1 MNNSIKF
8 SIMTPVYK
16 VERYL
21 PECIESVL
29 GQTYGNFEF
38 ILVDDGSP
46 DHSGEICD
54 EYAKKDSRIRV
65 FHKPNGGLMHTR
77 RYALE
82 RAQGDYY
89 VFLDSDDY
97 LSLDTLET
105 LSRYISETGVDCV
118 IYGFEWLRPEGTSHI
133 KCSSYDCGRVI
144 TDKRELY
151 NIVFND
157 EAYNSL
163 CRKCAKASCF
173 DGRDHSRYYHIKRG
187 EDLLQSLEIIE
198 NAGSFL
204 FIPETLYCY
213 RVNPAS
219 ITHSNSYEGYRANFE
234 VRETVL
240 EFLGK
245 SGVFTEE
252 DYDRLRNNDMDRV
265 AVELKRICRYAP
277 TREAKREAIASIRD
291 SAYYKHFLEPGYRP
305 ASPLPGDERPDGLRA
320 FTNRLTAKLLAAR
333 RYDAIIT
340 LNGLMYKTAK
350 ALGAR

>member
-1 MNNSIKF
+1 MNNNIKF

-46 DHSGEICD
+46 DRCGEICD

-82 RAQGDYY
+82 RAQGNYY

-105 LSRYISETGVDCV
+105 LSRYIAETGADCV

-163 CRKCAKASCF
+163 WRKCAKASCF

-187 EDLLQSLEIIE
+187 EDLLQSLEILE
-198 NAGSFL
+198 NAGSLL

-219 ITHSNSYEGYRANFE
+219 ITHSDSYEGYRANFE

>member
-1 MNNSIKF
+1 MNNNIKF

-16 VERYL
+16 VEQYL

-46 DHSGEICD
+46 DHSGEICE

-97 LSLDTLET
+97 LSLNTLET
-105 LSRYISETGVDCV
+105 LHRYISETGVDCV

-163 CRKCAKASCF
+163 WRKCAKASCF

-219 ITHSNSYEGYRANFE
+219 ITHSDSYEGYRANFE

>member
-1 MNNSIKF
+1 MNNNIKF

-105 LSRYISETGVDCV
+105 LSRYIAETGADCV

-163 CRKCAKASCF
+163 WRKCAKASCF

-187 EDLLQSLEIIE
+187 EDLLQPLEILE

-219 ITHSNSYEGYRANFE
+219 ITHSDSYEGYRANFE

>member
-1 MNNSIKF
+1 MNNNIKF

-97 LSLDTLET
+97 LSLNTLET
-105 LSRYISETGVDCV
+105 LSRYISETGADCV
-118 IYGFEWLRPEGTSHI
+118 IYGFEWLRPEGMVHAQ
-133 KCSSYDCGRVI
+133 CAACDCGRVI

-163 CRKCAKASCF
+163 WRKCAKASCF

-187 EDLLQSLEIIE
+187 EDLLQSLEILE

-204 FIPETLYCY
+204 LIPETLYCY

-219 ITHSNSYEGYRANFE
+219 ITHSDSYEGYRANFE

-305 ASPLPGDERPDGLRA
+305 ASPLPGDERSDGLRA

-333 RYDAIIT
+333 RYDAIIM

>member
-1 MNNSIKF
+1 MNNNIKF

-16 VERYL
+16 VEQYL

-187 EDLLQSLEIIE
+187 EDLLQSLEILE

-219 ITHSNSYEGYRANFE
+219 ITHSDSYEGYRANFE

-277 TREAKREAIASIRD
+277 TREARREAIASIRD

-305 ASPLPGDERPDGLRA
+305 ASPLPGDERSDGLRA

>member
-1 MNNSIKF
+1 MNNNIKF

-16 VERYL
+16 VEQYL

-187 EDLLQSLEIIE
+187 EDLLQSLEILE

-219 ITHSNSYEGYRANFE
+219 ITHSDSYEGYRANFE

-305 ASPLPGDERPDGLRA
+305 GQPAAGGRA
-320 FTNRLTAKLLAAR
+320 FGRTAR
-333 RYDAIIT
+333 VYEQTDRQ
-340 LNGLMYKTAK
+340 TACS
-350 ALGAR
+350 API

>member
-105 LSRYISETGVDCV
+105 LSRYIAETGADCV

-163 CRKCAKASCF
+163 WRKCAKASCF

-219 ITHSNSYEGYRANFE
+219 ITHSDSYEGYRANFE

-291 SAYYKHFLEPGYRP
+291 SAYYKHFLESGYRP

>member
-1 MNNSIKF
+1 MNNNIKF

-16 VERYL
+16 VEQYL

-65 FHKPNGGLMHTR
+65 FHKENGGPVMARLF
-77 RYALE
+77 ALDKACGE
-82 RAQGDYY
+82 YN

-97 LSLDTLET
+97 LELNALET
-105 LSRYISETGVDCV
+105 LNRYIAESGADCI
-118 IYGFEWLRPEGTSHI
+118 IYGFKWLKPGRTEEVV
-133 KCSSYDCGRVI
+133 CEDCLCGRRI
-144 TDKRELY
+144 TDKRGIY
-151 NIVFND
+151 NIVLNNEGFNM
-157 EAYNSL
+157 L
-163 CRKCAKASCF
+163 CRKCVKSTCF

-187 EDLLQSLEIIE
+187 EDLLQSLEILE

-219 ITHSNSYEGYRANFE
+219 ITHSDSYEGYRANFE

-265 AVELKRICRYAP
+265 AVEIKRICRYAS
-277 TREAKREAIASIRD
+277 TREYKRSAIASIRE
-291 SAYYKHFLEPGYRP
+291 SAFYAEFLKDGYRP
-305 ASPLPGDERPDGLRA
+305 VALLPGQYQPDALRRVL
-320 FTNRLTAKLLAAR
+320 NRLTAKLLKKR
-333 RYDAIIT
+333 RYDAIININT
-340 LNGLMYKTAK
+340 LLYCAAK
-350 ALGAR
+350 AMGAR

>member
-1 MNNSIKF
+1 MNNNIKF

-46 DHSGEICD
+46 DHSGEICE

-163 CRKCAKASCF
+163 WRKCAKASCF

-219 ITHSNSYEGYRANFE
+219 ITHSDSYEGYRANFE

>member
-1 MNNSIKF
+1 MNNNIKF

-46 DHSGEICD
+46 DHSGEICE

-97 LSLDTLET
+97 LRLDTLET
-105 LSRYISETGVDCV
+105 LHRYISETGVDCV

-173 DGRDHSRYYHIKRG
+173 DGRDHSARYHIRNG
-187 EDLLQSLEIIE
+187 EDLVQSLEIIE
-198 NAGSFL
+198 NARSAV
-204 FIPETLYCY
+204 FIPEMLYRY
-213 RVNPAS
+213 RYNPKS
-219 ITHSNSYEGYRANFE
+219 ITHSKEFDNYSADFE
-234 VRETVL
+234 VNEMVL
-240 EFLGK
+240 EFLK
-245 SGVFTEE
+245 RTDVLSSE
-252 DYDRLRNNDMDRV
+252 DFDRLRNSSLDKT
-265 AVELKRICRYAP
+265 AVEIKRICRYAS
-277 TREAKREAIASIRD
+277 TREYKRSAIASIRE
-291 SAYYKHFLEPGYRP
+291 SAFYAEFLKDGYRP
-305 ASPLPGDERPDGLRA
+305 VALLPGQYQPDALRRVL
-320 FTNRLTAKLLAAR
+320 NRLTAKLLKKH
-333 RYDAIIT
+333 RYDAIININT
-340 LNGLMYKTAK
+340 LLYCAAK
-350 ALGAR
+350 AVGAR

>member
-1 MNNSIKF
+1 MNNNIKF

-16 VERYL
+16 VEQYL

-173 DGRDHSRYYHIKRG
+173 DGRDHSARYHIRNG
-187 EDLLQSLEIIE
+187 EDLVHARRADNYAAVQRDRAADK
-198 NAGSFL
+198 AGARAARGNGDEVLIAELHDRRDL
-204 FIPETLYCY
+204 FGALHLAY
-213 RVNPAS
+213 RFGEAFAVDG
-219 ITHSNSYEGYRANFE
+219 HF
-234 VRETVL
+234 V
-240 EFLGK
+240 
-245 SGVFTEE
+245 
-252 DYDRLRNNDMDRV
+252 V
-265 AVELKRICRYAP
+265 AVVLGNATVKIESVLTDYRLELFGELSGDLVVFRHAFISLKYFYPYANPGVRDAVCTVFKRRSLSV
-277 TREAKREAIASIRD
+277 SI
-291 SAYYKHFLEPGYRP
+291 P
-305 ASPLPGDERPDGLRA
+305 
-320 FTNRLTAKLLAAR
+320 
-333 RYDAIIT
+333 
-340 LNGLMYKTAK
+340 
-350 ALGAR
+350 

>member
-1 MNNSIKF
+1 MNNNIKF

-163 CRKCAKASCF
+163 WRKCAKASCF

-187 EDLLQSLEIIE
+187 EDLLQSLEILE

-219 ITHSNSYEGYRANFE
+219 ITHSDSYEGYRANFE

>member
-1 MNNSIKF
+1 MNNNIKF

-105 LSRYISETGVDCV
+105 LNRYISETGVDCV

-187 EDLLQSLEIIE
+187 EDLLQSLEILE

-219 ITHSNSYEGYRANFE
+219 ITHSDSYEGYRANFE

-305 ASPLPGDERPDGLRA
+305 ASPLPGDERSDGLRA

>member
-77 RYALE
+77 RYARE

-219 ITHSNSYEGYRANFE
+219 ITHSDSYEGYRANFE

>member
-1 MNNSIKF
+1 MNNNIKF

-16 VERYL
+16 VEQYL

-187 EDLLQSLEIIE
+187 EDLLQSLEILE

-219 ITHSNSYEGYRANFE
+219 ITH
-234 VRETVL
+234 
-240 EFLGK
+240 
-245 SGVFTEE
+245 
-252 DYDRLRNNDMDRV
+252 
-265 AVELKRICRYAP
+265 
-277 TREAKREAIASIRD
+277 
-291 SAYYKHFLEPGYRP
+291 
-305 ASPLPGDERPDGLRA
+305 
-320 FTNRLTAKLLAAR
+320 
-333 RYDAIIT
+333 
-340 LNGLMYKTAK
+340 
-350 ALGAR
+350 

>member
-187 EDLLQSLEIIE
+187 EDLLQSLEILE

-219 ITHSNSYEGYRANFE
+219 ITHSDSYEGYRANFE

-305 ASPLPGDERPDGLRA
+305 ASPLPGDERSDGLRA

>member
-1 MNNSIKF
+1 MNNNIKF

-16 VERYL
+16 VEQYL

-187 EDLLQSLEIIE
+187 EVLLQSLEILE

-219 ITHSNSYEGYRANFE
+219 ITHSDSYEGYRANFE

-305 ASPLPGDERPDGLRA
+305 ASPLPGDERSDGLRA

>member
-1 MNNSIKF
+1 MNNNIKF

-46 DHSGEICD
+46 DHSGEICE

-219 ITHSNSYEGYRANFE
+219 ITHSDSYEGYRANFE

>member
-1 MNNSIKF
+1 MNNNIKF

-54 EYAKKDSRIRV
+54 EYAKRDGRIRV
-65 FHKPNGGLMHTR
+65 FHKENGGPVMARLF
-77 RYALE
+77 ALDKACGE
-82 RAQGDYY
+82 YN

-97 LSLDTLET
+97 LELNDLEI
-105 LSRYISETGVDCV
+105 LNRHIAESGADCI
-118 IYGFEWLRPEGTSHI
+118 IYGFKWLKPGRTEEVVC
-133 KCSSYDCGRVI
+133 KDCLCGRRI
-144 TDKRELY
+144 TDKRGIY
-151 NIVFND
+151 NIVLNNEGFNM
-157 EAYNSL
+157 L
-163 CRKCAKASCF
+163 WRKCVKSTCF
-173 DGRDHSRYYHIKRG
+173 DGRDHSRHYHIKRG
-187 EDLLQSLEIIE
+187 EDLLQSLEILE

-219 ITHSNSYEGYRANFE
+219 ITHSDSYEGYRANFE
-234 VRETVL
+234 VREAVL

-277 TREAKREAIASIRD
+277 TREAKRAAIASIRD

>member
-1 MNNSIKF
+1 
-8 SIMTPVYK
+8 
-16 VERYL
+16 
-21 PECIESVL
+21 
-29 GQTYGNFEF
+29 
-38 ILVDDGSP
+38 VDDGSP

-219 ITHSNSYEGYRANFE
+219 ITHSDSYEGYRANFE

>member
-1 MNNSIKF
+1 MNNNIKF

-97 LSLDTLET
+97 LSLNTLET
-105 LSRYISETGVDCV
+105 LSRYISETGADCV
-118 IYGFEWLRPEGTSHI
+118 IYGFEWLRPEGMVHAQ
-133 KCSSYDCGRVI
+133 CAACDCGRVI

-163 CRKCAKASCF
+163 WRKCAKASCF

-219 ITHSNSYEGYRANFE
+219 ITHSDSYEGYRANFE